1 MKVTKR
7 QLQKIV
13 QTELAQASRSRKPVR
28 RQRASRNFVDID
40 VDSILR
46 EQKEDLGEG
55 LFTQA
60 LKTAAINMVPGGRV
74 AADFTRARGF
84 EQLEDAAEVLE
95 SRIDAL
101 EARIQAL
108 EGNPDALNARMA
120 GDLSGDQLR

>member
-7 QLQKIV
+7 QLQRIV
-13 QTELAQASRSRKPVR
+13 QTELAQASRSRKPVK
-28 RQRASRNFVDID
+28 RNYVNID

-60 LKTAAINMVPGGRV
+60 LKTAAINLVPGGRV

-84 EQLEDAAEVLE
+84 EQLEDAAEQME
-95 SRIDAL
+95 SRLDSL
-101 EARIQAL
+101 EARVAAL
-108 EGNPDALNARMA
+108 EGGVGFPPMP
-120 GDLSGDQLR
+120 

>member
-7 QLQKIV
+7 QLQRIV
-13 QTELAQASRSRKPVR
+13 QSELAQASRSRKPAR
-28 RQRASRNFVDID
+28 RQQARSNYVDID

-60 LKTAAINMVPGGRV
+60 LKTAAINLVPGGRV

-84 EQLEDAAEVLE
+84 EQLEAAATAMEDRLD
-95 SRIDAL
+95 SL
-101 EARIQAL
+101 EARLAAL
-108 EGNPDALNARMA
+108 EGGGGGVPPMP
-120 GDLSGDQLR
+120 